1 MFQNYIKSA
10 LRNLIK
16 NRLYAFINTVGLSLG
31 LAVYVFGWVLADYER
46 SHDQN
51 FENAGRIYTIGSKFS
66 ASVGAGVLLTDST
79 YTAFGPIVDTALP
92 EVEAMARTVNN
103 EFLLTIGD
111 DSYYQ
116 EMRFTDPAFTRIFDF
131 DFIAGDASVLEEPS
145 SVLITETTAN
155 RYFPDG
161 DALGK
166 TMLIDNKHPITVGAV
181 VKDLPANT
189 HFNSSLVSD
198 QNFEVVGSFNIL
210 NQVTGYDLAGNW
222 SNLSL
227 GDITYVLLSSD
238 RDQSWLQSRINE
250 LYEQH
255 FPEDEKE
262 NVAELLVK
270 PLHEINT
277 ILWDAIGMPVIAS
290 IQVLALAVLIIA
302 CVNYTNLAIAQ
313 SMGRAR
319 EVGLRRT
326 LGANKTQ
333 LLTQFLTESLAISF
347 IAMIVAVV
355 LLEMTIPVFNQALG
369 KVLALNYSE
378 ILPWLAL
385 STILVGVFSGLYPAY
400 HISRTQPIDALQNT
414 TSKGGKGTI
423 LRSLMIGAQFVISIF
438 MLVAVVVM
446 YFQNQRVR
454 ETINIF
460 PTEQLVTLGRMHI
473 EGVTENKETLRN
485 ELLRIPGVVNVS
497 FMSQIPFDQSN
508 SRRQIGPQRGD
519 ESNAFRVNL
528 NRIDPQFLSTLDIP
542 LLAGRNFNIDIA
554 NDTLVS
560 DQLSVNVIVNELTLK
575 KLGYN
580 DAQDALGK
588 TFYNYP
594 EEGAPREHT
603 IVGVVKDQ
611 NFLGLHNEIKPFMF
625 MMNSYQPWGVVRI
638 QSDNVQE
645 TLTAVDATWKKLIPS
660 YPIQRQFLDEVFE
673 NVYAI
678 FRSLNM
684 AFTGFAGLA
693 VLLALIGL
701 FGLAAFM
708 AEQRTKEIGL
718 RKVLGANSYQI
729 IGMLIWQFS
738 KPVVLALLVALPLS
752 YISTELYL
760 GFFSDRIDLP
770 IFAILIAGGGAV
782 FLSWVI
788 VAGHAARVANTNPI
802 QALRYE

>member
-116 EMRFTDPAFTRIFDF
+116 KMRFTDPAFTRIFDF
-131 DFIAGDASVLEEPS
+131 DFTAGDASVLEEPS

-166 TMLIDNKHPITVGAV
+166 TMLIDNKYSITVGAI

-198 QNFEVVGSFNIL
+198 QDFEVVGSFNIL
-210 NQVTGYDLAGNW
+210 NQVTEYDLAGNW
-222 SNLSL
+222 DNLSL

-238 RDQSWLQSRINE
+238 KGQPWLQGRIDD

-277 ILWDAIGMPVIAS
+277 ILWDAVGMPVITS
-290 IQVLALAVLIIA
+290 VQVLALAVLIIA

-385 STILVGVFSGLYPAY
+385 STLLVGIFSGLYPAY
-400 HISRTQPIDALQNT
+400 HISRTQPIDALQNSA
-414 TSKGGKGTI
+414 SKGGKGTI
-423 LRSLMIGAQFVISIF
+423 LRSLMIGVQFVISIF

-446 YFQNQRVR
+446 YYQNQRVR

-508 SRRQIGPQRGD
+508 SRRQVGPQRGD

-528 NRIDPQFLSTLDIP
+528 NRVDQQFLDTLDIP

-554 NDTLVS
+554 NDTLVA

-580 DAQDALGK
+580 NAQDALGK
-588 TFYNYP
+588 IFYNYP
-594 EEGAPREHT
+594 EEGAPIEHT
-603 IVGVVKDQ
+603 IIGVVEDQ

-625 MMNSYQPWGVVRI
+625 VMNSYQPWGVVRI
-638 QSDNVQE
+638 QSDDVQE
-645 TLTAVDATWKKLIPS
+645 TLTAVDVTWKKVIPS

-738 KPVVLALLVALPLS
+738 KPVVLALLIALPLS
-752 YISTELYL
+752 YMSTELYL

-782 FLSWVI
+782 LLSWII